1 MQSHPFAMLTVGMTL
16 CVGSALTSACAS
28 NPPPAAQA
36 ARVASMQCDSP
47 STEHDAAQMLNSAA
61 VLDVKPV
68 YSHIGTAN
76 NGSEERV
83 SGAKLVVR
91 PPAGV
96 TAEQMTRIL
105 QCRSARILLGQMA
118 SDAVSSDPYW
128 LPDTWVNIDV
138 KPENG
143 NFAITA
149 SADTVHDNLELFG
162 RVKKYADQHMLA
174 VDPGLP

>member
-1 MQSHPFAMLTVGMTL
+1 MQSHPFAVLTVGMTL
-16 CVGSALTSACAS
+16 CVASALTSACAS

-36 ARVASMQCDSP
+36 AAVVSMQCDSP
-47 STEHDAAQMLNSAA
+47 ATEQDAAQILNSAA

-149 SADTVHDNLELFG
+149 SADTVHDNLALFG
-162 RVKKYADQHMLA
+162 RVKRYADQHMLA

>member
-1 MQSHPFAMLTVGMTL
+1 MLSHPFAVLTVGMTVCL
-16 CVGSALTSACAS
+16 ASACAS
-28 NPPPAAQA
+28 NPPPTAQA
-36 ARVASMQCDSP
+36 ARVVSLQCDAP
-47 STEHDAAQMLNSAA
+47 SSERDAAQVLKSAA
-61 VLDVKPV
+61 VLEVKPI
-68 YSHIGTAN
+68 YSHMSTAN
-76 NGSEERV
+76 NGSEDRV

-96 TAEQMTRIL
+96 TAEEMTRLL

-149 SADTVHDNLELFG
+149 SADTVHDNIELFG
-162 RVKKYADQHMLA
+162 RVKKYADQRMLA

>member
-1 MQSHPFAMLTVGMTL
+1 MQSHPFAVLTVGMTL
-16 CVGSALTSACAS
+16 CVASALTSACAS

-36 ARVASMQCDSP
+36 ARVVSMQCDSP
-47 STEHDAAQMLNSAA
+47 ATEQDAAQILNSAA

-105 QCRSARILLGQMA
+105 Q
-118 SDAVSSDPYW
+118 
-128 LPDTWVNIDV
+128 
-138 KPENG
+138 
-143 NFAITA
+143 
-149 SADTVHDNLELFG
+149 
-162 RVKKYADQHMLA
+162 
-174 VDPGLP
+174 